1 VGEQKHSFAAIAHR
15 HQMVNCIVTSD
26 ILASLVTFLYI
37 NTHANM
43 KYSFLQKMLER
54 VYQNQKIRP
63 VVYPFPKQ
71 PWVANGQTGRKKG
84 QQEEIEKSPF
94 IFGEYTT
101 KNNYPSARWQTESQ
115 SCYRIINF
123 DNTPGG
129 RILIKS
135 KDKHAPIEG
144 VVPFDQP
151 LNIFNVKKEML

>member
-1 VGEQKHSFAAIAHR
+1 
-15 HQMVNCIVTSD
+15 
-26 ILASLVTFLYI
+26 
-37 NTHANM
+37 M